1 MAVILCHGGM
11 FSGKSDLATKI
22 VKSYSRNGLSRVLY
36 QPRKNTRDVFRGD
49 PVWFSRSGGDEE
61 INMLPA
67 RWYDSAEEVL
77 AEKDHF
83 DVFGFEEW
91 HLFNPEIYSVI
102 KKLDQT
108 GKIVVAA
115 GGDYYFNGEPVEMFE
130 RLRKISGARLLQGVS
145 ALCQECSKKGEHTIA
160 SRTQR
165 MRGIEPDY
173 FDAPKIVVEGSQ
185 GWKYS
190 PVCFDH
196 WRVDPPKD
204 SALMGEYAKWYSS
217 KRKTTRK

>member
-22 VKSYSRNGLSRVLY
+22 VKSFSLRNLSRVLY
-36 QPRKNTRDVFRGD
+36 QPRENTRDVFREN
-49 PVWFSRSGGDEE
+49 PVWFSRAGGEEE

-67 RWYDSAEEVL
+67 RWYNSAEEVL
-77 AEKDHF
+77 AEKDKF

-91 HLFNPEIYSVI
+91 HLFNPEIYGVI
-102 KKLDQT
+102 KILDKA

-115 GGDYYFNGEPVEMFE
+115 GGDYYFNGEPMEMFE
-130 RLRKISGARLLQGVS
+130 RLKRIKGARLLRGVG
-145 ALCQECSKKGEHTIA
+145 ALCQDCSEEGKHTLA

-165 MRGIEPDY
+165 MRGFSPDY
-173 FDAPKIVVEGSQ
+173 FDAPKIVVDGS
-185 GWKYS
+185 KDYS
-190 PVCFDH
+190 YQPVCFNH

-204 SALMGEYAKWYSS
+204 FDLMTKYSKWYLS
-217 KRKTTRK
+217 KRKNH